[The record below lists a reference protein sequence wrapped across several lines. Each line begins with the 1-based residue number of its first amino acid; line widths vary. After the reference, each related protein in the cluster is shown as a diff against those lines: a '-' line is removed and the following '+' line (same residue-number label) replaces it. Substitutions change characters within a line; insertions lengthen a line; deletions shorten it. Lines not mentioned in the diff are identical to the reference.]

1 MPSSKA
7 VIKDKDYCD
16 LLYAWIQCHS
26 ERVSSV
32 GGSLRRIEKSEIKWA
47 KIEKDFSRF
56 DVEKNKTIKA
66 MERRTIAKYFN
77 HLIEKGLITDNGDD
91 YYYLELLPN
100 DEANL
105 IEYNT
110 LSIMMNTMQRHC
122 INIYIYLFNRYY
134 ANGCEPF
141 VATIKQIKTYLG
153 VATTTTSNNKFVS
166 DSIQILQLLGL
177 LKYKEIYQDE
187 KTLLQFIV
195 VKNKL
200 PEVDSNF

>member
-26 ERVSSV
+26 ERVGSV

-200 PEVDSNF
+200 PEVGSNF

>member
-1 MPSSKA
+1 
-7 VIKDKDYCD
+7 
-16 LLYAWIQCHS
+16 
-26 ERVSSV
+26 
-32 GGSLRRIEKSEIKWA
+32 
-47 KIEKDFSRF
+47 
-56 DVEKNKTIKA
+56 

-141 VATIKQIKTYLG
+141 VATIK
-153 VATTTTSNNKFVS
+153 
-166 DSIQILQLLGL
+166 
-177 LKYKEIYQDE
+177 
-187 KTLLQFIV
+187 
-195 VKNKL
+195 
-200 PEVDSNF
+200 

>member
-26 ERVSSV
+26 ERVGSV